1 APCAHSRDPPRVDAC
16 TLPRRRSQDRLQGDS
31 EGPVDREQATAR
43 GGSRR
48 MTADYPMGTLYVELH
63 YSAPP
68 DLAPEYNGGRGRKV
82 ELFRDPP
89 GVVAVVP
96 QAATVEE
103 AQDAARALLVRGFDA
118 YGLPGDPP
126 EPWLVKVIDRELM
139 HPHDPG
145 RTPRTGYLTT
155 DHRSSSHTT
164 RAT

>member
-1 APCAHSRDPPRVDAC
+1 
-16 TLPRRRSQDRLQGDS
+16 
-31 EGPVDREQATAR
+31 
-43 GGSRR
+43 

-103 AQDAARALLVRGFDA
+103 ARDAARALLARGFDRSEEHTSE
-118 YGLPGDPP
+118 LQSREHLVCPP
-126 EPWLVKVIDRELM
+126 LLENKEILF
-139 HPHDPG
+139 
-145 RTPRTGYLTT
+145 T
-155 DHRSSSHTT
+155 
-164 RAT
+164 